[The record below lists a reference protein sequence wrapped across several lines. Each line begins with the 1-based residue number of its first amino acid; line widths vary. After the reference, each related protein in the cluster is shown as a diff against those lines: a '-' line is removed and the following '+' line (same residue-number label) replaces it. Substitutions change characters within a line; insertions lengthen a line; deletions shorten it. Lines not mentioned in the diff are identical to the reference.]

1 VENSWEVV
9 CLLVV
14 YATSPGTKVT
24 IDRLVET
31 VAKLQKDLRDTQVG
45 IASLFMQANARTDRL
60 QESLTLVEDVPSESA
75 SLPTKT
81 LAGHFTSTSEPASL
95 LAARHSSSL
104 AKLPAGTS
112 LDFAASPTFQRPLTR
127 AERDPSPR
135 SNGKRPR
142 ETTPIRGGGPSTTKR
157 RFIETSLEDLSAPL
171 SPSSQEEED
180 NSEDDDAEVEESS
193 LSFGETSFPTDSI
206 MPTKL
211 HSPPSCFAP
220 PSTTIFSSHPTLGR
234 RASPSPPTL
243 PFPSLSKPSSLPH
256 PTPSPFSNLSSNK
269 APPTP
274 QATKTMYGSEQ
285 TPREEG
291 RFRDEMMGSGRPWV
305 SKGVER
311 VGGGLG
317 EGGWGGFGG

>member
-1 VENSWEVV
+1 M
-9 CLLVV
+9 LVV
-14 YATSPGTKVT
+14 YATSPGTKET

-60 QESLTLVEDVPSESA
+60 QESLTVVEDVPSESA
-75 SLPTKT
+75 SLPANTPAVT
-81 LAGHFTSTSEPASL
+81 FSLTPEPASP
-95 LAARHSSSL
+95 LAARLISSL

-112 LDFAASPTFQRPLTR
+112 LDLAASPTFQRPLTG

-135 SNGKRPR
+135 SNGKRTR
-142 ETTPIRGGGPSTTKR
+142 ETTPIRSVGGGASTTKR

-180 NSEDDDAEVEESS
+180 DSEDDDAEVEETS

-211 HSPPSCFAP
+211 HSPPSFFAP
-220 PSTTIFSSHPTLGR
+220 DPRPTFSSHPTLGR
-234 RASPSPPTL
+234 RPSLPPSSH
-243 PFPSLSKPSSLPH
+243 PFPNLSKPSPIPYS
-256 PTPSPFSNLSSNK
+256 TPFSNLSNK

-291 RFRDEMMGSGRPWV
+291 RFRDEMIGSGRPWV